1 METTVT
7 RGSIVV
13 LRQKLSEEGKS
24 KNTVR
29 GYSGD
34 AHTFFDWL
42 GSDTL
47 PIADFQVKAADHL
60 NYCKFID
67 KKKSTTARRVSG
79 LRGFAWYAHN
89 IPTFLP
95 RYATPKPA
103 PGVPHPLAEGM
114 GGVRRML
121 AACSNSE
128 EQALVAL
135 TGLCGARV
143 SEARDLSIHE
153 IDVANRMVLLG
164 GKRDKWRWVPM
175 GNEAMGYILTWMIL
189 AQNMGRTTL
198 FDISDSTARR
208 WLHEI
213 HDEAGLV
220 GDGASHDLRMTYGTE
235 VYERTKDIR
244 LVQELLGHASPTT
257 TQVYIA
263 MDLMKKRS
271 AVEFD
276 LTA

>member
-1 METTVT
+1 M
-7 RGSIVV
+7 
-13 LRQKLSEEGKS
+13 
-24 KNTVR
+24 R

-47 PIADFQVKAADHL
+47 PIVDFQAKAADHL

-67 KKKSTTARRVSG
+67 KRKSTTARRVSG

-103 PGVPHPLAEGM
+103 PGVPHPLVEGM
-114 GGVRRML
+114 DGVRRML
-121 AACSNSE
+121 DAAANPE

-143 SEARDLSIHE
+143 SEARELSIHE
-153 IDVANRMVLLG
+153 IDVPNRMVQLG

-189 AQNMGRTTL
+189 AQNMGRETL
-198 FDISDSTARR
+198 FVMSDSSARR
-208 WLHEI
+208 YLRQI
-213 HDEAGLV
+213 HADAGLE

-257 TQVYIA
+257 TQVYVA
-263 MDLMKKRS
+263 MDLAKKRS
-271 AVEFD
+271 AVEFH

>member
-1 METTVT
+1 MATTVT
-7 RGSIVV
+7 RESIEV
-13 LRQKLSEEGKS
+13 LRQRLSEEGKS
-24 KNTVR
+24 KNTQR
-29 GYSGD
+29 GYTGD

-47 PIADFQVKAADHL
+47 PIEDFQSKAAEHL

-103 PGVPHPLAEGM
+103 PGIPHPLAEGM
-114 GGVRRML
+114 DGVQRML
-121 AACSNSE
+121 EAARNAE
-128 EQALVAL
+128 EKALVAL

-143 SEARDLSIHE
+143 SEARELSIHE
-153 IDVANRMVLLG
+153 IDIQNRLVMLG

-175 GNEAMGYILTWMIL
+175 GKDAMGYILTWMVL
-189 AQNMGRTTL
+189 AQNMGRQTL
-198 FDISDSTARR
+198 FAMSDSTARR
-208 WLHEI
+208 WLHQI
-213 HDEAGLV
+213 HDEAGLQ
-220 GDGASHDLRMTYGTE
+220 GDGASHDLRMTYGTD
-235 VYERTKDIR
+235 VYDRTKDIR
-244 LVQELLGHASPTT
+244 LVQELLGHSSPIT
-257 TQVYIA
+257 TQNYIA
-263 MDLMKKRS
+263 IELEKKRS

-276 LTA
+276 LTV